1 LLYICEVRLLKMN
14 HTLNPAAAPFTPR
27 PRMSR
32 IKIVSTNDP
41 SQIAL
46 INVPSQTRCLSMAD
60 LQRYFPEAFDLYF
73 PESVSQTVWGTK
85 FFSVTKYMSVNEM
98 WFKLPPF
105 SLCQDVFYVL
115 CHKSHEMGCGPFS
128 KKEPQFSNHMEIIM
142 DTLFTKTLESLNQI
156 QWIRDQFKLSNAPV
170 ITNSETHLRIGESSS
185 LGSIES
191 TGSLDSLVE
200 MSRENML
207 HSHKSDSGFSEEIC
221 DEAEGASHPNAY
233 DEDCAGDE
241 NHKISSMLRTV
252 SSEVLKKYINEGS
265 IEKITVRPVLKNK
278 KQKITK

>member
-1 LLYICEVRLLKMN
+1 MN

-27 PRMSR
+27 PRMSK

-73 PESVSQTVWGTK
+73 PENVSQTVWGTK

-128 KKEPQFSNHMEIIM
+128 KKESQFSIHMEMIM

-170 ITNSETHLRIGESSS
+170 ITNSETPLRIGESSS

-191 TGSLDSLVE
+191 IGSLNSLVE
-200 MSRENML
+200 LSKESML
-207 HSHKSDSGFSEEIC
+207 PSHKSDSGFSEEIC
-221 DEAEGASHPNAY
+221 DEAEGASHPNAN
-233 DEDCAGDE
+233 DEDGACDV
-241 NHKISSMLRTV
+241 NHKTSSMLRTA

-265 IEKITVRPVLKNK
+265 MEKITVRPVLKNK
-278 KQKITK
+278 KQKSTNQL